1 MTNMLLNTK
10 KKSVFNTLMLL
21 NSLLASLFLLN
32 SLMTNLS
39 VNTLMTNLSVNTCHW
54 LHSNLSLNTWKR
66 ILSLITPMAN
76 HWPENN
82 GVFFICWHYIV
93 FQFISSLYQ
102 KKLVL
107 YIFGNYHC
115 WFLSCDVDKWI
126 PKISTVTTYCLV
138 LQIVSFICVLID
150 AHYQQLVLSPDSQEV
165 LINLHRTVEGQVN
178 NWWKILRGGVI
189 NCLDISETGK

>member
-1 MTNMLLNTK
+1 MSLDTIMTNMLLNTK

-107 YIFGNYHC
+107 YIFGSLEITTVDFCPVMLNNGFRRYQLSPLTVLCYRLWALSVC
-115 WFLSCDVDKWI
+115 WLMPIINNWFSPLI
-126 PKISTVTTYCLV
+126 PRRCWLISTE
-138 LQIVSFICVLID
+138 QWRD
-150 AHYQQLVLSPDSQEV
+150 
-165 LINLHRTVEGQVN
+165 R
-178 NWWKILRGGVI
+178 
-189 NCLDISETGK
+189 